1 MVKGFVEAG
10 NTVIQVLD
18 EIISK
23 LGGMPTLISAAIGAT
38 MSAFGGGI
46 NLQVDPLNGKNM
58 GWSILGHKIGG
69 AFKNSEISV
78 VEDLFTKFQ
87 DTDEIIDT
95 LAKSYD
101 GLTDSTREYVREAVR
116 AGNSS
121 TEIVDGMKKA
131 NKATGVLS
139 TSIKSLGA
147 TIVSIG
153 ATMIIAVAIEK
164 FISLIYKL
172 STATKNV
179 NDNISALSTSFK
191 ETKDD
196 INNYKNEISDI
207 YDNIL
212 NSDSSSLQERKDAR
226 ERLIEIQ
233 DLLISKY
240 GEEKEAVD
248 LITESIDG
256 EISALDT
263 LIQKKWAQLLIDI
276 EDPGGEN
283 KIERIT
289 NRWLKQFN
297 LFFHGVTSNYELALQ
312 ELNEAEFEALPPV
325 KYKLNVPQNDV
336 NVGKRLSQEFYK
348 WFEYNDETGSLKL
361 KGNLQEIVKYFDVIR
376 EQAKKY
382 GASDT
387 FLSMLDEQ
395 AANAKFSLES
405 LGEFVDLYSQEL
417 FVDNPRL
424 NQYLENVK
432 QIGEKYNEAF
442 ADGFKDVDEESILRE
457 YYQALLEARQN
468 IDDPN
473 ALQYIENL
481 NPDISSKASLQKFK
495 DDYKNNIDGLQNE
508 IQSTLE
514 QLKESLGIDL
524 TYEDL
529 INFNPNAEGVS
540 EDQKQIYNHLTDLFR
555 ENDFKSV
562 SKFLRDE
569 KEIVT
574 DLYKEL
580 SNLYGEEFV
589 STLTP
594 EQLEL
599 VDSNEF
605 KKNLKKQKQEIVKE
619 ATNTVIDAKKQ
630 IEQETQKIQ
639 DWGLGN
645 YKDQILNDTIQHQFG
660 NVDMDNRGII
670 EWNNKYLKQWE
681 DALKTW
687 EVRDESGK
695 IIGNKF
701 TEIQEAIKNGEQQID
716 TVFGSSDPFKLGN
729 REIEVAYSPIMVD
742 ENGTPIDF
750 LSQDTVQRYI
760 QKILNDADKAVRES
774 GEEWTPEAVYKK
786 ALEIDLTQDT
796 AIEQYD
802 EQGNIIG
809 SRIVKGII
817 AGIGDY
823 TGEGGS
829 KINAALV
836 GMLMHFV
843 GDYGAF
849 NIAAK
854 QASEGQN
861 KFNESTRNGVYTQEE
876 YAKALAETE
885 NQLKMQKASNDAL
898 SITDFS
904 NSLAGIKKLTSLYKT
919 WKQQVENNPTKVN
932 LDITEVESALRSL
945 GEKEGIDISGIV
957 GSEEFENFERIVGDS
972 ASTTQQVQA
981 AFDSLGEVIVENSVD
996 LSKLTKENAALVQ
1009 SQLEGI
1015 GVTNAEA
1022 VVKDRLA
1029 QITQEAANQEAF
1041 LAEEAALASGATYE
1055 EATSCAELAGATEIT
1070 RNAVFLLV
1078 AQEEIFSNQDLNIS
1092 GKVAAISELASAHL
1106 SAANAAKV
1114 HAYAEQLAANAEHYG
1129 LTGNNATN
1137 YFDSMMNKYLDG
1149 MEELNIAAIEV
1160 KMDLSG
1166 LGGAASDAGKKAGN
1180 AAKDA
1185 ADKTKEEKDAVDEL
1199 QDAYTKLKKIQ
1210 EDYNKNGK
1218 ITVDQAQELMKMDF
1232 RYLSML
1238 KLENGALKLNEQA
1251 FKSATQAKLEE
1262 LKITM
1267 MRNALNTM
1275 QSITTEAQAE
1285 AYLAMCTAEANM
1297 ATGEAVALQA
1307 ALESQMQG
1315 TTGAIADA
1323 YNMIYQGLQNAL
1335 SILGENFGNVDF
1347 SSLANA
1353 AEDST
1358 KDVAKNAEEEFEK
1371 VFDWLERRMNVLQKK
1386 ADLFAAKRANADMT
1400 YFDRYS
1406 GYNGYLNK
1414 EINIYKQQKA
1424 LAKEQVKVY
1433 TEEYQK
1439 AIEGLDEATVKA
1451 IEGNGKGIKTI
1462 TDKNMAD
1469 AIDKAIEWKDKIDDA
1484 KISIEEIQTKIN
1496 DLSLEKFNYLADVI
1510 ERKMK
1515 KVQRSLDFSDFYQGM
1530 LEATGYASSSSV
1542 YKSMAD
1548 DYGKL
1553 ALKSQKELQRLEAY
1567 RQKLIDRGLLI
1578 KNSKQDLEMQDK
1590 IAEVEKQ
1597 VLDYT
1602 LQQAEAEKSA
1612 RDAVRERFDYLQQ
1625 IQNSYEDELN
1635 SINGLFYSDQAI
1647 DDEAH
1652 YTSTAYGMMAT
1663 QQYAYASNL
1672 DQVQKYKQALAEL
1685 EEQHRS
1691 GEIGAQEYQDR
1702 EQSLRASMY
1711 ESAEAAKA
1719 AKDAIID
1726 LAKERIEKEISIIE
1740 DQIKAYKELIDKQKE
1755 ALKSAKDLH
1764 DYEKSIAESRDD
1776 LAKITRKLAAI
1787 ENDTSQSAIAQR
1799 KKLEQ
1804 EYADA
1809 KAKLE
1814 EKEYQHSISTAEK
1827 NLDKQAEAYEKAKN
1841 VEIKRLQEKLKD
1853 VEALFSETTGELS
1866 GHMTE
1871 ALQGMT
1877 DTLEK
1882 YGVSMS
1888 EIISNAIISGVKNG
1902 TTGSSQF
1909 LSGASGVQNQ
1919 YSNEND
1925 AEVAKVAL
1933 EQTKSNFNKEQA
1945 NYAGQLNSLIEG
1957 LYKSK
1962 IIDARVRD
1970 KWTKSNKEAGGWSN
1984 SVNSI
1989 NETIAANN
1997 YSEAEKMI
2005 QSLID
2010 SMHKKKD
2017 KIKSSLSKAQRE
2029 QLNAA
2034 ITAVKN
2040 WTSKLKNRS
2049 FATGVHKLNKD
2060 ELAWTQE
2067 LGNEAILSPTRNA
2080 ILTPLKSG
2088 DTVLT
2093 AAQTD
2098 NLFKMAKNPFDFLKD
2113 MLKVEKVQLASTG
2126 GITMQIDNVLT
2137 VQGDV
2142 NDSNAK
2148 EMAAVAQQ
2156 AITKAF
2162 NEFSSKIK
2170 K

>member
-1 MVKGFVEAG
+1 M
-10 NTVIQVLD
+10 T
-18 EIISK
+18 K
-23 LGGMPTLISAAIGAT
+23 LGGMPTLVSAAIGAA
-38 MSAFGGGI
+38 MSAFGGGV
-46 NLQVDPLNGKNM
+46 NFQVDPLNGKFM
-58 GWSILGHKIGG
+58 GTSILGHKIGG
-69 AFKNSEISV
+69 AFKESEISV

-116 AGNSS
+116 AGDSS
-121 TEIVDGMKKA
+121 TEIIAGMKKA
-131 NKATGVLS
+131 NSVTGTL
-139 TSIKSLGA
+139 A
-147 TIVSIG
+147 
-153 ATMIIAVAIEK
+153 
-164 FISLIYKL
+164 
-172 STATKNV
+172 
-179 NDNISALSTSFK
+179 TSFK
-191 ETKDD
+191 SLAATVGSMALSMVAAAFIGYVVNVITQLAQAQDKLNQSAAEFKHT
-196 INNYKNEISDI
+196 IENLSGEISD
-207 YDNIL
+207 YKTRVNELSKVLRDE
-212 NSDSSSLQERKDAR
+212 NSTTEEKVDAR
-226 ERLIEIQ
+226 KQ
-233 DLLISKY
+233 LL
-240 GEEKEAVD
+240 D
-248 LITESIDG
+248 
-256 EISALDT
+256 
-263 LIQKKWAQLLIDI
+263 IQKQL
-276 EDPGGEN
+276 
-283 KIERIT
+283 
-289 NRWLKQFN
+289 
-297 LFFHGVTSNYELALQ
+297 
-312 ELNEAEFEALPPV
+312 
-325 KYKLNVPQNDV
+325 
-336 NVGKRLSQEFYK
+336 
-348 WFEYNDETGSLKL
+348 
-361 KGNLQEIVKYFDVIR
+361 
-376 EQAKKY
+376 
-382 GASDT
+382 
-387 FLSMLDEQ
+387 
-395 AANAKFSLES
+395 
-405 LGEFVDLYSQEL
+405 
-417 FVDNPRL
+417 L
-424 NQYLENVK
+424 NQYGK
-432 QIGEKYNEAF
+432 
-442 ADGFKDVDEESILRE
+442 EETAVGLINSI
-457 YYQALLEARQN
+457 
-468 IDDPN
+468 IDTSTNTMLDYEDSIN
-473 ALQYIENL
+473 RVATAWENL
-481 NPDISSKASLQKFK
+481 ELKAIEAVGRQSDAQDSIWQKKFNKFFYGTESSYRANNNRYEDYSQDSALRIPTLRIQDIIEPGSLDKLNKLKAYMNELAGEAPRGVTYAFEGSAEEIAEIYENIYAYAKKIGFENDSWLEDLKTKIDEVNNLIDNTRAYRDAKAEAYISGSADYSDAKEFIDTKYEEYNQAIAK
-495 DDYKNNIDGLQNE
+495 DDKVLAEKISQQIQDKLSYVEEKAKSDGKDFVADWFEVVYAE
-508 IQSTLE
+508 IQSRLDQGEVDKWFDESTSYYDPTRRGNVQKKNQEIAQEYIDKMGISSAEDLYDIYSAWEDGSIDEADNRWHSIAESAGDLFYFLKDNNIEMDKFVRLAQQRNILDTEDEVIAKKIFGEGEIKLDNGQTKKWESQAIKDWINKLGEERPDDLSVLLTLE
-514 QLKESLGIDL
+514 LDPNRRYTIAELEAEIAKAKKDIEENPITISTKGITETVESLKDDL
-524 TYEDL
+524 KPGLDAISGL
-529 INFNPNAEGVS
+529 WDKIFPEG
-540 EDQKQIYNHLTDLFR
+540 
-555 ENDFKSV
+555 
-562 SKFLRDE
+562 KFD
-569 KEIVT
+569 KA
-574 DLYKEL
+574 
-580 SNLYGEEFV
+580 
-589 STLTP
+589 
-594 EQLEL
+594 
-599 VDSNEF
+599 
-605 KKNLKKQKQEIVKE
+605 NLKKLDVFEIVDTLKGITDKDNE
-619 ATNTVIDAKKQ
+619 LAFKFDTETIDDLVEKLTSADTSA
-630 IEQETQKIQ
+630 EELQ
-639 DWGLGN
+639 D
-645 YKDQILNDTIQHQFG
+645 T
-660 NVDMDNRGII
+660 
-670 EWNNKYLKQWE
+670 
-681 DALKTW
+681 
-687 EVRDESGK
+687 
-695 IIGNKF
+695 
-701 TEIQEAIKNGEQQID
+701 
-716 TVFGSSDPFKLGN
+716 
-729 REIEVAYSPIMVD
+729 
-742 ENGTPIDF
+742 
-750 LSQDTVQRYI
+750 LSQMQT
-760 QKILNDADKAVRES
+760 
-774 GEEWTPEAVYKK
+774 
-786 ALEIDLTQDT
+786 
-796 AIEQYD
+796 
-802 EQGNIIG
+802 
-809 SRIVKGII
+809 IV
-817 AGIGDY
+817 
-823 TGEGGS
+823 
-829 KINAALV
+829 INAAVDGTEDFQTLKNVLDNLYVDNSGLV
-836 GMLMHFV
+836 
-843 GDYGAF
+843 AF
-849 NIAAK
+849 NAVLQNADNTVRLFNEAGIDYNKIVYDMENHTLALK
-854 QASEGQN
+854 QANGELDSSEEAVVAA
-861 KFNESTRNGVYTQEE
+861 FLEE
-876 YAKALAETE
+876 KMGADEAQAAIAL
-885 NQLKMQKASNDAL
+885 LKMTKILCSETWLDESSSISELIELATAAGIATDAL
-898 SITDFS
+898 VTLQSLQSGAAQVQSWGQQGDWRSI
-904 NSLAGIKKLTSLYKT
+904 AEY
-919 WKQQVENNPTKVN
+919 
-932 LDITEVESALRSL
+932 
-945 GEKEGIDISGIV
+945 
-957 GSEEFENFERIVGDS
+957 
-972 ASTTQQVQA
+972 TQQVNEAKDGAKEWGDTINDQINA
-981 AFDSLGEVIVENSVD
+981 RLDETRKKLDALGN
-996 LSKLTKENAALVQ
+996 
-1009 SQLEGI
+1009 
-1015 GVTNAEA
+1015 
-1022 VVKDRLA
+1022 
-1029 QITQEAANQEAF
+1029 
-1041 LAEEAALASGATYE
+1041 
-1055 EATSCAELAGATEIT
+1055 
-1070 RNAVFLLV
+1070 
-1078 AQEEIFSNQDLNIS
+1078 
-1092 GKVAAISELASAHL
+1092 
-1106 SAANAAKV
+1106 
-1114 HAYAEQLAANAEHYG
+1114 
-1129 LTGNNATN
+1129 
-1137 YFDSMMNKYLDG
+1137 
-1149 MEELNIAAIEV
+1149 
-1160 KMDLSG
+1160 
-1166 LGGAASDAGKKAGN
+1166 GGGGGGG
-1180 AAKDA
+1180 AKDA
-1185 ADKTKEEKDAVDEL
+1185 ADDTKDLSDALSEASKSVDDL
-1199 QDAYTKLKKIQ
+1199 QDAYSKLLKIQ
-1210 EDYNKNGK
+1210 ESYNKNGK
-1218 ITVDQAQELMKMDF
+1218 LTVDQAQELMQMDF
-1232 RYLSML
+1232 HYLSML
-1238 KLENGALKLNEQA
+1238 KLENGVLKVNEQA
-1251 FKSATQAKLEE
+1251 FKSTTQAKLEE
-1262 LKITM
+1262 MKITM

-1323 YNMIYQGLQNAL
+1323 YNMIYQGLQNAMAM
-1335 SILGENFGNVDF
+1335 LGEGFGNVDF
-1347 SSLANA
+1347 SSLATA

-1358 KDVAKNAEEEFEK
+1358 KDVAQNAEEEFEE
-1371 VFDWLERRMNVLQKK
+1371 VFDWLERRMTVLQKK

-1400 YFDRYS
+1400 YFDRYT

-1424 LAKEQVKVY
+1424 TAKEQVRAY
-1433 TEEYQK
+1433 TEEYEK

-1451 IEGNGKGIKTI
+1451 IEGNGKGIETI
-1462 TDKNMAD
+1462 TDKNMAE
-1469 AIDKAIEWKDKIDDA
+1469 AIKKAIEWKDKIDDA

-1496 DLSLEKFNYLADVI
+1496 DLSLDKFNYLADVI

-1567 RQKLIDRGLLI
+1567 RQKLIDRGLLT
-1578 KNSKQDLEMQDK
+1578 KNSKQDLEMQEK

-1602 LQQAEAEKSA
+1602 LQQAEAEKNA

-1625 IQNSYEDELN
+1625 IQDSYEDELN
-1635 SINGLFYSDQAI
+1635 SINSLFYSDQAI

-1740 DQIKAYKELIDKQKE
+1740 DQIKAYSELINKQKQ

-1787 ENDTSQSAIAQR
+1787 ENDTSQSATAQR

-1827 NLDKQAEAYEKAKN
+1827 NLDKQAEAYEEAKN

-1853 VEALFSETTGELS
+1853 VEALFSEATGELS

-1888 EIISNAIISGVKNG
+1888 EIISNAIISGVQNG
-1902 TTGSSQF
+1902 TTGSSQL
-1909 LSGASGVQNQ
+1909 LSGVSGVQNQ

-1989 NETIAANN
+1989 NEAIAANN

-2005 QSLID
+2005 QGLID

-2017 KIKSSLSKAQRE
+2017 QIKSSLSKAQRE

-2040 WTSKLKNRS
+2040 WTSKLKNRG
-2049 FATGVHKLNKD
+2049 FATGVHKLNKN

-2113 MLKVEKVQLASTG
+2113 VLKVEKVQLAGTG